1 MALLKLEVFE
11 QPTIPAE
18 GQTVV
23 MEATEIEEVR
33 LQSYDNG
40 YAAGWE
46 DAVAAAAKEQD
57 RISSEVANNLQR
69 LAFTFQE
76 VRAHVLKS
84 VQPVVTQLAT
94 QLLPQLA
101 QDVLAPVVL
110 DTVMPLIDELA
121 DTPIKVVLNPS
132 SRAAVERLLSQAA
145 GLPLL
150 IEEEPSLGEG
160 QVYLRM
166 GDTEHRIDLDQAVRD
181 ITTAVHDFFD
191 YSERDTRDGQA
202 EQ

>member
-1 MALLKLEVFE
+1 MALLRLEVFE
-11 QPTIPAE
+11 QPTVPAE

-23 MEATEIEEVR
+23 MEASEIEEVR

-57 RISSEVANNLQR
+57 RISSEIANNLQR

-84 VQPVVTQLAT
+84 VQPVVAQLAT

-121 DTPIKVVLNPS
+121 DTPIKVVLNPT

-160 QVYLRM
+160 QVYLRL
-166 GDTEHRIDLDQAVRD
+166 GDVEHRIDLDQAVRD
-181 ITTAVHDFFD
+181 ITAAVHDFFD

>member
-1 MALLKLEVFE
+1 MPLPKLEVFE
-11 QPTIPAE
+11 LPRPASDR
-18 GQTVV
+18 QTVV
-23 MEATEIEEVR
+23 MEASDIEDVR
-33 LQSYDNG
+33 LLAYDGG

-46 DAVAAAAKEQD
+46 DAAAAAALEQG

-76 VRAHVLKS
+76 VRTHILKS

-94 QLLPQLA
+94 RLLPQLA
-101 QDVLAPVVL
+101 QEVLAPVVL

-121 DTPIKVVLNPS
+121 DTPIKVVLNPA

-160 QVYLRM
+160 QVYLRL
-166 GDTEHRIDLDQAVRD
+166 GDVEHRIDLDQAVRE

-191 YSERDTRDGQA
+191 YSERDTRDVHGND
-202 EQ
+202 

>member
-11 QPTIPAE
+11 QQSIPAE
-18 GQTVV
+18 GRTVV
-23 MEATEIEEVR
+23 MEASEIEDVR

-76 VRAHVLKS
+76 VRAHVLRS

-191 YSERDTRDGQA
+191 YSERDTRDGYA

>member
-11 QPTIPAE
+11 LPRPDVE

-23 MEATEIEEVR
+23 LEASEIEDVR
-33 LQSYDNG
+33 LQAYDNG

-46 DAVAAAAKEQD
+46 DAAKAAAQEQD
-57 RISSEVANNLQR
+57 RMSSEIANNLQR

-84 VQPVVTQLAT
+84 VQPVVTQMAT

-101 QDVLAPVVL
+101 QEVLAPVVL
-110 DTVMPLIDELA
+110 DAVMPLIDELA
-121 DTPIKVVLNPS
+121 DTPIKVVLNPA

-145 GLPLL
+145 GLPLT

-166 GDTEHRIDLDQAVRD
+166 GDTELRIDLDQAVRE

-191 YSERDTRDGQA
+191 YSEKDTRDGQA
-202 EQ
+202 EH